1 MAASSY
7 DSVWRSQPVS
17 DWNPNDASTGH
28 DFLNQIDTQKG
39 NVANAENIYKQQAG
53 QVADSRNTYNDLF
66 NNRTSYNDM
75 YNEARQTAGVDDAK
89 AQYQKSLA
97 AVNGVQ
103 SAMTALPSSVN
114 ANSGRA
120 LTQAQAQAA
129 MANNMNEYNST
140 LQYWQNQNAGD
151 QNMYQTALSEAQN
164 LAGQN
169 LSEQQY
175 NINTALTNY
184 QAQMDAAQKA
194 YDEIINERNILRTI
208 YGQMFDDEYNHRAQ
222 EIEAWAT
229 QVSAETQ
236 RFVQEQETARNNAN
250 LATQNAWN
258 EYVKQKDAQDKA
270 DRDAANKASA
280 RANDIDAI
288 NRVYAQYKSEVSD
301 LTKNA
306 NNFGS
311 YLVGE
316 NSLFPSMFNGGTAAS
331 RGAALKNKG
340 FEDYLYNQ
348 SPYLQ
353 KILREDYS
361 DLLGM
366 YGIGG

>member
-39 NVANAENIYKQQAG
+39 NVSNAENIYKQQAG

-222 EIEAWAT
+222 EIEAWAN
-229 QVSAETQ
+229 QVQAETT
-236 RFVQEQETARNNAN
+236 RYVQDQENARNA
-250 LATQNAWN
+250 AQVAAQNAWTS
-258 EYVKQKDAQDKA
+258 YLKQKDEAEKQAKLNTVKKNDFIDSYGNIRYTDSKGNQQTSYVNPTTYTDANGTRVNAHVASPEQLAQ
-270 DRDAANKASA
+270 
-280 RANDIDAI
+280 
-288 NRVYAQYKSEVSD
+288 
-301 LTKNA
+301 
-306 NNFGS
+306 
-311 YLVGE
+311 
-316 NSLFPSMFNGGTAAS
+316 M
-331 RGAALKNKG
+331 
-340 FEDYLYNQ
+340 
-348 SPYLQ
+348 
-353 KILREDYS
+353 
-361 DLLGM
+361 M
-366 YGIGG
+366 YGGR

>member
-1 MAASSY
+1 MAASSN
-7 DSVWRSQPVS
+7 DSVWRSTPVS

-39 NVANAENIYKQQAG
+39 KVSNAENIYQQQAG

-75 YNEARQTAGVDDAK
+75 DNEARQTAGVDDAK

-140 LQYWQNQNAGD
+140 LQYWQNKNAGD

-169 LSEQQY
+169 LSKQQY
-175 NINTALTNY
+175 DINTALTNY

-194 YDEIINERNILRTI
+194 YDQIINERNILRTI

-222 EIEAWAT
+222 EIEAWAQQVKAETTRYVQDQENARNAATIASQNAFLNYMKEADAQKQQQLNSAKRGDFIDSYGNIRYTDSSGNQHTSYVNPITETKSDGT
-229 QVSAETQ
+229 QVQ
-236 RFVQEQETARNNAN
+236 YFVPDENM
-250 LATQNAWN
+250 LAQ
-258 EYVKQKDAQDKA
+258 
-270 DRDAANKASA
+270 
-280 RANDIDAI
+280 
-288 NRVYAQYKSEVSD
+288 
-301 LTKNA
+301 
-306 NNFGS
+306 
-311 YLVGE
+311 
-316 NSLFPSMFNGGTAAS
+316 M
-331 RGAALKNKG
+331 
-340 FEDYLYNQ
+340 
-348 SPYLQ
+348 
-353 KILREDYS
+353 
-361 DLLGM
+361 M
-366 YGIGG
+366 YGGR